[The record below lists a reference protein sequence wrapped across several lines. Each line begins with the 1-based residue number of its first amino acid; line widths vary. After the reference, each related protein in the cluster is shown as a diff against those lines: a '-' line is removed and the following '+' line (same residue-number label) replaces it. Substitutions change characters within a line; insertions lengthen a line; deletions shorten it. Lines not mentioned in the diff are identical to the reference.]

1 MTHATTV
8 TAGPAGGPTRRVS
21 RITPVSIFLWALRIG
36 VVAVI
41 LYGSYLSISSGR
53 LTGSQWRDLVVFG
66 ISTGSV
72 YALIALGYT
81 MVYGVL
87 RFINFAH
94 GEVFMVGAMV
104 SFYVANGLATTS
116 LWVGN
121 PVVSLLIV
129 LASAMVASTSV
140 AVIVERVAYRPLR
153 GAPRLIPLITS
164 IGASFTLQ
172 YLVRGLVGPSTKA
185 FPRIEPLRGTF
196 DIFGLLVLR
205 SQVVVILAAMVMMGG
220 LYLFVERT
228 RTGKSMRAVS
238 EDPETAALMG
248 IDVNGTIVKVFAVGG
263 AMAGV
268 AGALWGLVF
277 PSLNF
282 FSGFLPGIKAFTSAV
297 LGGIGNILGAML
309 GGVSLGVFESVGP
322 SLVLAGYEI
331 PAFSQLK
338 DVVAYA
344 ALVMVLIFRPTG
356 ILGER
361 LAQERG

>member
-1 MTHATTV
+1 MTEAT
-8 TAGPAGGPTRRVS
+8 APARPVRRAS
-21 RITPVSIFLWALRIG
+21 RLTPVAIFLWFLRI
-36 VVAVI
+36 VALVVI
-41 LYGSYLSISSGR
+41 LYGSFQSISSGR
-53 LTGSQWRDLVVFG
+53 LTAAQWRDLIVFG
-66 ISTGSV
+66 VSTGSV

-94 GEVFMVGAMV
+94 GEVFMTGAM
-104 SFYVANGLATTS
+104 SAFLVANGLASTS
-116 LWVGN
+116 LWASN
-121 PVVSLLIV
+121 PVLSLLIV
-129 LASAMVASTSV
+129 LLASMVTSTAV

-153 GAPRLIPLITS
+153 GTPRLIPLITS

-172 YLVRGLVGPSTKA
+172 YIVRGLVGPSTRA
-185 FPRIEPLRGTF
+185 FPRVEQLRGTWN
-196 DIFGLLVLR
+196 ILGLVVLK
-205 SQVVVILAAMVMMGG
+205 SQVVVILAALLMMAG
-220 LYLFVERT
+220 LYMFVEKT
-228 RTGKSMRAVS
+228 RTGRSMRAVS

-248 IDVNGTIVKVFAVGG
+248 INVDRTIVTVFAVGG

-282 FSGFLPGIKAFTSAV
+282 FSGFLPGIKAFTAAV
-297 LGGIGNILGAML
+297 LGGIGNIVGAML

-322 SLVLAGYEI
+322 SLVLAGYGI

-338 DVVAYA
+338 DVVAYL
-344 ALVMVLIFRPTG
+344 ALVLVLIFRPSG

-361 LAQERG
+361 LATERT

>member
-1 MTHATTV
+1 MTEAATV
-8 TAGPAGGPTRRVS
+8 DARPVRRAS
-21 RITPVSIFLWALRIG
+21 RITPVSIFLWALRIAAL
-36 VVAVI
+36 VII

-53 LTGSQWRDLVVFG
+53 LTASQWRDLFVFG

-94 GEVFMVGAMV
+94 GEVFMVGAMMA
-104 SFYVANGLATTS
+104 FYVANSLSLTT
-116 LWVGN
+116 LWTSN
-121 PVVSLLIV
+121 PAISLLIV
-129 LASAMVASTSV
+129 LVAAMATSTAV
-140 AVIVERVAYRPLR
+140 AVIVERIAYRPLR

-164 IGASFTLQ
+164 IGASFTIQ

-185 FPRIEPLRGTF
+185 FPRMEPLRGTTE
-196 DIFGLLVLR
+196 ILGI
-205 SQVVVILAAMVMMGG
+205 VVVIVAALVMMVG
-220 LYLFVERT
+220 LYFFIEKT
-228 RTGKSMRAVS
+228 RTGKSMRAVA

-248 IDVNGTIVKVFAVGG
+248 IDVDRTIVKVFAIGG

-297 LGGIGNILGAML
+297 LGGIGNIVGAMI
-309 GGVSLGVFESVGP
+309 GGVSIGIFESVGP

-344 ALVMVLIFRPTG
+344 ALVLVLIFRPTG

-361 LAQERG
+361 LAQERT

>member
-1 MTHATTV
+1 MTQATTV
-8 TAGPAGGPTRRVS
+8 TAGPSGPIRRVS
-21 RITPVSIFLWALRIG
+21 RVTPVSIFLWGLRIV

-53 LTGSQWRDLVVFG
+53 LTGSQWRDLIVFG
-66 ISTGSV
+66 VSTGSV

-104 SFYVANGLATTS
+104 AFYVANGLAATS
-116 LWVGN
+116 LWIDQ

-129 LASAMVASTSV
+129 LVSAMFTSTAV
-140 AVIVERVAYRPLR
+140 AVTVERIAYRPLR
-153 GAPRLIPLITS
+153 GTPRLIPLITS
-164 IGASFTLQ
+164 IGASFALQ
-172 YLVRGLVGPSTKA
+172 YIVRGLVGPSTKA
-185 FPRIEPLRGTF
+185 FPRMAPLRGSF
-196 DIFGLLVLR
+196 EIFGLQILR
-205 SQVVVILAAMVMMGG
+205 TQVVVIVSALVMMGG

-248 IDVNGTIVKVFAVGG
+248 IDVNATIVRVFAVGG

-282 FSGFLPGIKAFTSAV
+282 FSGFLPGIKAFTAAV
-297 LGGIGNILGAML
+297 LGGIGNIVGAML
-309 GGVSLGVFESVGP
+309 GGVTLGAFESVGP
-322 SLVLAGYEI
+322 SLVLAGYGI

-344 ALVMVLIFRPTG
+344 ALVIVLIFRPTG

>member
-1 MTHATTV
+1 MTEAATV
-8 TAGPAGGPTRRVS
+8 DARPTRRAARV
-21 RITPVSIFLWALRIG
+21 TPVSIFLWALRI
-36 VVAVI
+36 AALAII

-53 LTGSQWRDLVVFG
+53 LTAAQWRDLFVFG

-94 GEVFMVGAMV
+94 GEVFMVGAMMA
-104 SFYVANGLATTS
+104 FYVANALAATT
-116 LWVGN
+116 LWTSS
-121 PVVSLLIV
+121 PVISLLIV
-129 LASAMVASTSV
+129 LVAAMATSTSV
-140 AVIVERVAYRPLR
+140 AVIVERIAYRPLR

-164 IGASFTLQ
+164 IGASFTIQ
-172 YLVRGLVGPSTKA
+172 YLVRGLVGPGTKA
-185 FPRIEPLRGTF
+185 FPRMEQLRGTTE
-196 DIFGLLVLR
+196 IFGIVILK
-205 SQVVVILAAMVMMGG
+205 SQVVVIVAALVMMLG
-220 LYLFVERT
+220 LYFFVEKT
-228 RTGKSMRAVS
+228 RTGKSMRAVA

-248 IDVNGTIVKVFAVGG
+248 IDVDRTIVKVFAVGG

-282 FSGFLPGIKAFTSAV
+282 FSGFLPGIKAFTAAV
-297 LGGIGNILGAML
+297 LGGIGNIVGAMI
-309 GGVSLGVFESVGP
+309 GGVSLGIFESVGP

-344 ALVMVLIFRPTG
+344 ALVLVLIFRPTG

-361 LAQERG
+361 LAEERT

>member
-1 MTHATTV
+1 M
-8 TAGPAGGPTRRVS
+8 
-21 RITPVSIFLWALRIG
+21 IT
-36 VVAVI
+36 
-41 LYGSYLSISSGR
+41 
-53 LTGSQWRDLVVFG
+53 
-66 ISTGSV
+66 STGV
-72 YALIALGYT
+72 AMAL
-81 MVYGVL
+81 
-87 RFINFAH
+87 
-94 GEVFMVGAMV
+94 
-104 SFYVANGLATTS
+104 
-116 LWVGN
+116 
-121 PVVSLLIV
+121 
-129 LASAMVASTSV
+129 
-140 AVIVERVAYRPLR
+140 ERIAYRPLR

-164 IGASFTLQ
+164 IGASFTIQ

-185 FPRIEPLRGTF
+185 FPRMEPLRGTI
-196 DIFGLLVLR
+196 DIGGFVILK
-205 SQVVVILAAMVMMGG
+205 SQLVVIIAALLMMGA
-220 LYLFVERT
+220 LYLFVNRT

-297 LGGIGNILGAML
+297 LGGIGNIVGAML
-309 GGVSLGVFESVGP
+309 GGVSLGIFESVGP

-344 ALVMVLIFRPTG
+344 ALVLVLIFRPTG
-356 ILGER
+356 ILGEQ

>member
-1 MTHATTV
+1 MTEAATV
-8 TAGPAGGPTRRVS
+8 EVRPVRRAS
-21 RITPVSIFLWALRIG
+21 RITPVTVFLWGLRI
-36 VVAVI
+36 VVVVVI

-53 LTGSQWRDLVVFG
+53 LTAAQWRDLFVFG

-94 GEVFMVGAMV
+94 GEVFMVGAMMA
-104 SFYVANGLATTS
+104 FYVANGLATTT
-116 LWVGN
+116 LWTSS

-129 LASAMVASTSV
+129 LVAAMATSTSV
-140 AVIVERVAYRPLR
+140 AVIVERIAYRPLR

-164 IGASFTLQ
+164 IGASFTIQ
-172 YLVRGLVGPSTKA
+172 YLVRGLVGPGNKA
-185 FPRIEPLRGTF
+185 FPRMEPLRGTVEIAGF
-196 DIFGLLVLR
+196 VILKTQL
-205 SQVVVILAAMVMMGG
+205 VVIIAALIMMTG
-220 LYLFVERT
+220 LYFFVEKT

-248 IDVNGTIVKVFAVGG
+248 IDVDRTIVKVFAIGG

-297 LGGIGNILGAML
+297 LGGIGNIVGAMI

-344 ALVMVLIFRPTG
+344 ALVLVLIFRPTG

-361 LAQERG
+361 LAQERT

>member
-1 MTHATTV
+1 MTQATT
-8 TAGPAGGPTRRVS
+8 AAAPPARRAS
-21 RITPVSIFLWALRIG
+21 RVTPVNVFLWGLRI
-36 VVAVI
+36 VALAVI
-41 LYGSYLSISSGR
+41 LYGAYLSISSGR
-53 LTGSQWRDLVVFG
+53 LTGSQWRDLIVFG
-66 ISTGSV
+66 ISTGSM

-94 GEVFMVGAMV
+94 GEVFMVGAMMA
-104 SFYVANGLATTS
+104 FYVANGLATTS
-116 LWVGN
+116 LWTSN

-129 LASAMVASTSV
+129 LVAAMVTSTSV

-185 FPRIEPLRGTF
+185 FPRIEPLRGTLELGGF
-196 DIFGLLVLR
+196 VILK
-205 SQVVVILAAMVMMGG
+205 SQLVVIIAALVMMLA

-344 ALVMVLIFRPTG
+344 ALVLVLIFRPTG

>member
-1 MTHATTV
+1 MTEATV
-8 TAGPAGGPTRRVS
+8 DVRPVRRAS
-21 RITPVSIFLWALRIG
+21 RITPVGIFLWALRI
-36 VVAVI
+36 AALAII

-53 LTGSQWRDLVVFG
+53 LTAAQWRDLFVFG

-72 YALIALGYT
+72 YALIALGST

-94 GEVFMVGAMV
+94 GEVFMCGAMV
-104 SFYVANGLATTS
+104 AFYVANGLATTT
-116 LWVGN
+116 LWTSS

-129 LASAMVASTSV
+129 LVASMATSTGIAV
-140 AVIVERVAYRPLR
+140 AVERIAYRPLR

-185 FPRIEPLRGTF
+185 FPRMEPLRGTI
-196 DIFGLLVLR
+196 DIGGFVILK
-205 SQVVVILAAMVMMGG
+205 SQLVVIVAALLMMGA
-220 LYLFVERT
+220 LYFFVEKT
-228 RTGKSMRAVS
+228 RTGKSMRAVA

-248 IDVNGTIVKVFAVGG
+248 INVDGTIVKVFAVGG

-282 FSGFLPGIKAFTSAV
+282 FSGFLPGIKAFTAAV
-297 LGGIGNILGAML
+297 LGGIGNIVGAML

-344 ALVMVLIFRPTG
+344 ALVLVLIFRPTG

>member
-1 MTHATTV
+1 MTDAATV
-8 TAGPAGGPTRRVS
+8 EARPVRRAS
-21 RITPVSIFLWALRIG
+21 RITPVSIFLWALRI
-36 VVAVI
+36 AALAII

-53 LTGSQWRDLVVFG
+53 LSAAQWRDLFVFG

-94 GEVFMVGAMV
+94 GEVFMVGAMMA
-104 SFYVANGLATTS
+104 FYVANALSTTT
-116 LWVGN
+116 LWTSS

-129 LASAMVASTSV
+129 LVAAMVTSTSV
-140 AVIVERVAYRPLR
+140 AVIVERIAYRPLR

-164 IGASFTLQ
+164 IGASFTIQ

-185 FPRIEPLRGTF
+185 FPRMEQLRGTTE
-196 DIFGLLVLR
+196 IFGIVILK
-205 SQVVVILAAMVMMGG
+205 SQVVVIAAALIMMLG
-220 LYLFVERT
+220 LYFFVEKT
-228 RTGKSMRAVS
+228 RTGKSMRAVA

-248 IDVNGTIVKVFAVGG
+248 INVDRTIVKVFAIGG

-277 PSLNF
+277 PALNF

-297 LGGIGNILGAML
+297 LGGIGNIVGAMI
-309 GGVSLGVFESVGP
+309 GGVSLGIFESVGP

-344 ALVMVLIFRPTG
+344 ALVLVLIFRPTG

-361 LAQERG
+361 LAQERT

>member
-1 MTHATTV
+1 MTEATV
-8 TAGPAGGPTRRVS
+8 PVRPTRRAS
-21 RITPVSIFLWALRIG
+21 RITPVAIFLWFLRI
-36 VVAVI
+36 VALVVI
-41 LYGSYLSISSGR
+41 LYGSFQSISSGR
-53 LTGSQWRDLVVFG
+53 LSAAQWRDLIVFG
-66 ISTGSV
+66 VSTGSV

-94 GEVFMVGAMV
+94 GEVFMTGAM
-104 SFYVANGLATTS
+104 SAFLVANALAGTS
-116 LWVGN
+116 LWASN

-129 LASAMVASTSV
+129 LVASMFTSTAV

-153 GAPRLIPLITS
+153 GTPRLIPLITS

-172 YLVRGLVGPSTKA
+172 YIVRGLVGPSTRA
-185 FPRIEPLRGTF
+185 FPRVEQLRGTW
-196 DIFGLLVLR
+196 DIFGLVILK
-205 SQVVVILAAMVMMGG
+205 SQVVVIVAALVMMAG
-220 LYLFVERT
+220 LYIFVERT
-228 RTGKSMRAVS
+228 RTGRSMRAVS

-248 IDVNGTIVKVFAVGG
+248 INVDRTIVIVFAVGG

-282 FSGFLPGIKAFTSAV
+282 FSGFLPGIKAFTAAV
-297 LGGIGNILGAML
+297 LGGIGNIVGGML
-309 GGVSLGVFESVGP
+309 GGLSLGVFESVGP

-338 DVVAYA
+338 DVVAYL
-344 ALVMVLIFRPTG
+344 ALVLVLIFRPSG

-361 LAQERG
+361 LATDRT

>member
-1 MTHATTV
+1 MSQAVTV
-8 TAGPAGGPTRRVS
+8 APRPTRGATRV
-21 RITPVSIFLWALRIG
+21 TPINIFLWTLRILALG
-36 VVAVI
+36 VI
-41 LYGSYLSISSGR
+41 LYGSYVSISSGR
-53 LTGSQWRDLVVFG
+53 LSAAQWRDLLVFG
-66 ISTGSV
+66 LSTGSV
-72 YALIALGYT
+72 FALIALGYT

-94 GEVFMVGAMV
+94 GEVFMVGGVVA
-104 SFYVANGLATTS
+104 FYVANGLATTS
-116 LWVGN
+116 LWVAS
-121 PVVSLLIV
+121 PILALVIV
-129 LASAMVASTSV
+129 LVSAMVTSTSV
-140 AVIVERVAYRPLR
+140 AVIVERIAYRPLR
-153 GAPRLIPLITS
+153 NAPRLIPLITS

-185 FPRIEPLRGTF
+185 FPRMELLRGTMN
-196 DIFGLLVLR
+196 IGGLVILR
-205 SQVVVILAAMVMMGG
+205 SQVVVIVAALVTMVG

-228 RTGKSMRAVS
+228 RTGKSMRAVA

-268 AGALWGLVF
+268 AGGLWGLVF
-277 PSLNF
+277 PSINF

-309 GGVSLGVFESVGP
+309 GGVSLGIFESVGP
-322 SLVLAGYEI
+322 SLVLAGYNI

-344 ALVMVLIFRPTG
+344 ALVLVLIFRPTG